1 MIRWAAIAALALLAG
16 CSPGKPPE
24 PAPDKPSGFALV
36 MPVTPAPGASVQ
48 RVALPPAAI
57 AALKAADARD
67 VRIFDASGRT
77 VSLARDDTQGDAQR
91 RTVTVPTS
99 AIAVPSQQRP
109 ANVSVRVD
117 QAERSV
123 TVDAV
128 NDEADSEAHPR
139 VALLLDTRQL
149 DDPAIELMPQADFPA
164 QRQIEVTVE
173 RSSDLKQWEP
183 VASRVLF
190 RFEPGQQSPDFAR
203 IALPGVSLKGSYLR
217 LSWQLAPD
225 VTITGASI
233 TTAKQVPPPPLILA
247 TSGAQMADPRTL
259 RLHLPAALPAASL
272 RLTGSA
278 KDGVVPVTLQGRANP
293 ERPWRGLD
301 GAVLRDGKSATLQ
314 LPAAPLAQ
322 YQVIADPRSAG
333 LSAAPQLDL
342 LVQPITVL
350 AAFNGNGPYQLA
362 VGNSTAPLAYF
373 SSSELLGAANGGAAI
388 PSALVT
394 APPAA
399 PVLSLAPDET
409 DSPYSPRKMWLWAAL
424 LAATAVLGFGAIR
437 LLRGEPVVAKGTTEP
452 TD

>member
-1 MIRWAAIAALALLAG
+1 MIRWATIAALTLLAG
-16 CSPGKPPE
+16 CSQGKVPAA
-24 PAPDKPSGFALV
+24 APDRPAGFALV

-48 RVALPPAAI
+48 RVALPPAAV
-57 AALKAADARD
+57 AALQSADARD

-77 VSLARDDTQGDAQR
+77 VSLARDDTRGDAQR

-99 AIAVPSQQRP
+99 AIAVPSQLRP

-128 NDEADSEAHPR
+128 NDEADREAHPR
-139 VALLLDTRQL
+139 VALLFDTREL

-164 QRQIEVTVE
+164 QRQLEVTVE

-190 RFEPGQQSPDFAR
+190 RFEPGPQSPDFAR
-203 IALPGVSLKGSYLR
+203 ITLPGISLKGSYLR

-225 VTITGASI
+225 VMITGASI
-233 TTAKQVPPPPLILA
+233 TTAKQVPPPLLVLA
-247 TSGAQMADPRTL
+247 ARGAQLTDPHTL
-259 RLHLPAALPAASL
+259 RLHLPAGLPAASL

-278 KDGVVPVTLQGRANP
+278 KDGVVPVTLQGRANA
-293 ERPWRGLD
+293 ELPWRGLD
-301 GAVLRDGKSATLQ
+301 GAVLRDGKSIDLQ
-314 LPAAPLAQ
+314 LPGTPIAQ
-322 YQVIADPRSAG
+322 YQLVADPRSAG
-333 LSAAPQLDL
+333 FSAAPQLDL
-342 LVQPITVL
+342 VVQPITVL

-362 VGNSTAPLAYF
+362 VGNSTAPSAYF
-373 SSSELLGAANGGAAI
+373 SSSELLGAAAGKGEI
-388 PSALVT
+388 PQAQVT

-399 PVLSLAPDET
+399 PVLSLTPDGSG
-409 DSPYSPRKMWLWAAL
+409 SPYSPRKMWLWAAL

-437 LLRGEPVVAKGTTEP
+437 LLRGEPVVEKETTEP

>member
-1 MIRWAAIAALALLAG
+1 MIRSVLVAALALLAG
-16 CSPGKPPE
+16 CSQGKVPE
-24 PAPDKPSGFALV
+24 PALDKPSGFALV

-57 AALKAADARD
+57 AALAAGDGRD
-67 VRIFDASGRT
+67 VRIFDASRR
-77 VSLARDDTQGDAQR
+77 VISLARDDSQGDAQR

-99 AIAVPSQQRP
+99 AIAVPSTLRP
-109 ANVSVRVD
+109 ASVSVRVD

-128 NDEADSEAHPR
+128 NDEADREAHPR
-139 VALLLDTRQL
+139 VALLFDTREL

-164 QRQIEVTVE
+164 QRQLEVTVE

-190 RFEPGQQSPDFAR
+190 RFEPGQQTPDFAR

-233 TTAKQVPPPPLILA
+233 TTAKQVPPPPLVLA
-247 TSGAQMADPRTL
+247 ASGAQLADPRTL
-259 RLHLPAALPAASL
+259 RLHLPAGLPAGSL

-278 KDGVVPVTLQGRANP
+278 KDGVVPVTLQGRDYP
-293 ERPWRGLD
+293 ELPWRELD
-301 GAVLRDGKSATLQ
+301 GAVLRDGKSVTLQ

-333 LSAAPQLDL
+333 FSAAPQLDL

-350 AAFNGNGPYQLA
+350 AAFNGNGPFQLA
-362 VGNSTAPLAYF
+362 VGNNLAPSTYF
-373 SSSELLGAANGGAAI
+373 SSSELLGSAVGKAVI
-388 PSALVT
+388 PRALVT

-399 PVLSLAPDET
+399 PVISLAPDGS

-437 LLRGEPVVAKGTTEP
+437 LLRAGPVE
-452 TD
+452 